1 MHSDAICG
9 KHRINEACFCMSAWS
24 AGSLM
29 NQIIAHAC
37 CNTVGAFTDWLN
49 FLQNGSV
56 DAEGSCMLLAA
67 AASSLCVGKPGAM
80 PSLPDRAS
88 VDKLLQQQ

>member
-1 MHSDAICG
+1 
-9 KHRINEACFCMSAWS
+9 
-24 AGSLM
+24 
-29 NQIIAHAC
+29 
-37 CNTVGAFTDWLN
+37 
-49 FLQNGSV
+49 
-56 DAEGSCMLLAA
+56 MLIAA